1 MGKIRRKFDL
11 QFKQQIIQLVES
23 GELSQ
28 SEAARRYQ
36 LSPSLIQ
43 KWRYQKP
50 RGVLRETPSKEIR
63 LLEEKIAKLERK
75 IGQLVMDNELLK
87 KVEAYARQ
95 RRSVDTSVITS
106 KNLAQFQKDAKS

>member
-23 GELSQ
+23 GEMSQ
-28 SEAARRYQ
+28 SEAARKYQ
-36 LSPSLIQ
+36 IAPSLIQ
-43 KWRYQKP
+43 RWRYQKP
-50 RGVLRETPSKEIR
+50 RGILRETPSKEIG
-63 LLEEKIAKLERK
+63 LLEDKIAKLERK

-95 RRSVDTSVITS
+95 RRSVDTCVITA
-106 KNLAQFQKDAKS
+106 KNLARFQEDAKS